1 MTNNSFGLPESA
13 ADRFLREERE
23 RLEFYRKMVGGG
35 AVAEAIRQATSHQKL
50 LRDLDYDR
58 PPRTVF
64 ETLKHDQADRE
75 AMKMM
80 ASTAWAQSV
89 TETARSISH
98 RSTELLDQQRRLSAS
113 VLDTVRAFDL
123 NRGAVET
130 AIAAAKADR
139 DFRRAVA
146 ATLTELSGYGAI
158 AEQMRRLDM
167 MTLRASEGIAQSATS
182 LAAEMVLE
190 TGRIA
195 EAIAAASSEE
205 EGAALFVEL
214 FEKVLAYL
222 VSLGPK
228 TMNEIASMGLVGWS
242 GWFFGL
248 AGLVLG
254 AMALQP
260 NQTPQQQ
267 ATVSELTQKVETLQ
281 ADTRRYHE
289 AEARADEAYVSNLPR
304 AELARD
310 ATFRRKPERAG
321 EVVLRAPV
329 GMVLAIEQRSGRW
342 RRVVFRDPLSDQL
355 SRAWVYATAV
365 TELAE
370 PLDEGG
376 R

>member
-1 MTNNSFGLPESA
+1 MTNNPFGLPESA
-13 ADRFLREERE
+13 ADRFIREERE
-23 RLEFYRKMVGGG
+23 RAEFYRKMVGGG

-58 PPRTVF
+58 PLRTVF
-64 ETLKHDQADRE
+64 ETLKRDQANRE
-75 AMKMM
+75 AMKMK

-89 TETARSISH
+89 AETARSISH
-98 RSTELLDQQRRLSAS
+98 RSTELLDQQRRLSSS

-123 NRGAVET
+123 NRGAVAT

-139 DFRRAVA
+139 DFRRTVA
-146 ATLTELSGYGAI
+146 GTLSELSGYGAI

-167 MTLRASEGIAQSATS
+167 MTLRASEGIAQTATS

-205 EGAALFVEL
+205 DGAALVAEL
-214 FEKVLAYL
+214 FETVLAYL

-228 TMNEIASMGLVGWS
+228 TMNEIASMGLVGWT

-370 PLDEGG
+370 PLDEEGK
-376 R
+376 

>member
-1 MTNNSFGLPESA
+1 MTSNPFGLPERA
-13 ADRFLREERE
+13 TDRFLREERE
-23 RLEFYRKMVGGG
+23 RGELYRKFVGGG
-35 AVAEAIRQATSHQKL
+35 VVAEAIRQATSHQKL

-58 PPRTVF
+58 PLRTVL
-64 ETLKHDQADRE
+64 EGLKHDQATSE

-89 TETARSISH
+89 TETARSISQQ
-98 RSTELLDQQRRLSAS
+98 STELLDQQRRLSSS
-113 VLDTVRAFDL
+113 VLDTVRAFDI
-123 NRGAVET
+123 NRGAVAM

-139 DFRRAVA
+139 DFRQTVA
-146 ATLTELSGYGAI
+146 GTLSELSTYGAI

-167 MTLRASEGIAQSATS
+167 MTLRASEEIAQSAMA

-190 TGRIA
+190 TRRIA
-195 EAIAAASSEE
+195 EAIAAAPSEE
-205 EGAALFVEL
+205 DGAALVGEL

-228 TMNEIASMGLVGWS
+228 TMNEIARMGLVGWT

-267 ATVSELTQKVETLQ
+267 ATVSELTQKVEMLQ

-289 AEARADEAYVSNLPR
+289 AETRADEAYVSNLPR
-304 AELARD
+304 AELSRA
-310 ATFRRKPERAG
+310 ATFRRKPERTG
-321 EVVLRAPV
+321 EVVLRAPM
-329 GMVLAIEQRSGRW
+329 GMVLAIEKREGRW

-355 SRAWVYATAV
+355 SRGWVYATAV
-365 TELAE
+365 MELAE
-370 PLDEGG
+370 PLSEDG